1 MSSDQISL
9 KRALDVIDV
18 RIGLRSHAES
28 ESLRYWR
35 GVIEEAHADFQTKLV
50 VCGPSLL
57 MSEALL
63 VDGRTEDSE
72 FPNLLLHSGRELY
85 GL

>member
-1 MSSDQISL
+1 
-9 KRALDVIDV
+9 
-18 RIGLRSHAES
+18 
-28 ESLRYWR
+28 
-35 GVIEEAHADFQTKLV
+35 
-50 VCGPSLL
+50 